1 MSKLSENIQNQG
13 IVYNGSEEVYKVSS
27 ISHKDAQKIL
37 NVVKE
42 EVIKV
47 VMDRPEYAGPNRL
60 HSETLL
66 IARIIDDIEGME

>member
-1 MSKLSENIQNQG
+1 MTKMTEQIQDQG
-13 IVYNGSEEVYKVSS
+13 VVHDSSDDSYRVSS
-27 ISHKDAQKIL
+27 ISHKDALKIL

-47 VMDRPEYAGPNRL
+47 IMNRPEYAGENRL

-66 IARIIDDIEGME
+66 ISRIIEDIEGME

>member
-1 MSKLSENIQNQG
+1 MTEQIQDQG
-13 IVYNGSEEVYKVSS
+13 IVHDSSEDSYRVSS

-37 NVVKE
+37 TLMKE

-47 VMDRPEYAGPNRL
+47 VMNRPEYAGENRL

-66 IARIIDDIEGME
+66 ISRIIDDIERME

>member
-1 MSKLSENIQNQG
+1 MTKMTEQIQNQG
-13 IVYNGSEEVYKVSS
+13 IVHDSSEDSYRVSS

-47 VMDRPEYAGPNRL
+47 IMNRPEYAGPNRL